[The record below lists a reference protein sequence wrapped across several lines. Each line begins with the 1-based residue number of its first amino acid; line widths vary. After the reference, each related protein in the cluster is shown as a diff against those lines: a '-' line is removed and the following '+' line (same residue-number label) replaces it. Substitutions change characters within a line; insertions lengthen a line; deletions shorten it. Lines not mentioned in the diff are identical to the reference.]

1 MRNSQTPPKS
11 ELSHS
16 KKQYIRRVQNGTFG
30 IPKNK
35 KRAPVRRNPLR
46 KKDKERETRRATYN
60 NYMDGMYAVDGQG
73 AGCQDNALLFP
84 YASPSG
90 RAEGSADIYPKPPKG
105 APKNL
110 HCSQPN
116 YLRNAGDLSS
126 QFRPRRPVICWWQR
140 RRSIWRQMKAGIRPS
155 ERIRLGSY
163 W

>member
-1 MRNSQTPPKS
+1 MRNSQTPPKP

-90 RAEGSADIYPKPPKG
+90 RAEGSADFPFPQVGYV
-105 APKNL
+105 
-110 HCSQPN
+110 
-116 YLRNAGDLSS
+116 SS
-126 QFRPRRPVICWWQR
+126 LEGNPRFSRGKIGV
-140 RRSIWRQMKAGIRPS
+140 
-155 ERIRLGSY
+155 
-163 W
+163 